1 MILQLPFC
9 YDLTTCKVVCV
20 LLLFPNKYK
29 CFHLLFVGCILYE
42 LGYGVDVEEDVV
54 YCTTSHTERKS
65 I

>member
-1 MILQLPFC
+1 MFSP
-9 YDLTTCKVVCV
+9 VVSW
-20 LLLFPNKYK
+20 L
-29 CFHLLFVGCILYE
+29 HLYE